1 MAIFLTVLK
10 ILGIVILCILGLV
23 LLIVLLVLFCPFR
36 YTVGGEMYDEIGADA
51 SVRWLF
57 IKVLVDYT
65 KEKGLVYK
73 LKLLGIPIYR
83 SDKEPK
89 EKKTGKK
96 KDKAETG
103 SETGSEAAE
112 TGTEASLAGN
122 EDGEK
127 PAETG
132 TELAVSENSTELT
145 YSDDEPYEDV
155 MGTEEEKGFFD
166 KFKKKNKD
174 EPSTKDKIDG
184 IINNITKKKDEFELK
199 MDHLDQFLDR
209 PYVQRTI
216 DRVKWALIVILKEIR
231 PRSGKGYLHLGLE
244 DPADTGELLGAL
256 SAFSWFIIGWL
267 TFEPDFTK
275 KVMEGDLHI
284 SGRIILGIMAG
295 PLIRIAISRDFWKT
309 FKLAKKI

>member
-73 LKLLGIPIYR
+73 LKLLGIPIYS

-89 EKKTGKK
+89 EKKPEKE
-96 KDKAETG
+96 KDKE
-103 SETGSEAAE
+103 ETGSEA
-112 TGTEASLAGN
+112 GTEAADTGK

-127 PAETG
+127 PG
-132 TELAVSENSTELT
+132 TELAVTQDSTELT
-145 YSDDEPYEDV
+145 YSDDEPYEEV
-155 MGTEEEKGFFD
+155 MGTEEKEGLFD
-166 KFKKKNKD
+166 K
-174 EPSTKDKIDG
+174 PSTKDKIDG

-244 DPADTGELLGAL
+244 NPADTGELLGAM

-275 KVMEGDLHI
+275 KVIEGDLHI
-284 SGRIILGIMAG
+284 SGRIILGIIAG

-309 FKLAKKI
+309 YKLAKKI

>member
-73 LKLLGIPIYR
+73 LKLLGIPIYS

-89 EKKTGKK
+89 EKKPEKE
-96 KDKAETG
+96 KDKE
-103 SETGSEAAE
+103 ETGSEA
-112 TGTEASLAGN
+112 GTEAADTGK
-122 EDGEK
+122 EDSEK
-127 PAETG
+127 PG
-132 TELAVSENSTELT
+132 TELAVTQDSTELT
-145 YSDDEPYEDV
+145 YSDDEPYEEV
-155 MGTEEEKGFFD
+155 MGTEEKEGLFD
-166 KFKKKNKD
+166 K
-174 EPSTKDKIDG
+174 PSTKDKIDG

-244 DPADTGELLGAL
+244 NPADTGELLGAM

-275 KVMEGDLHI
+275 KVIEGDLHI
-284 SGRIILGIMAG
+284 SGRIILGIIAG

-309 FKLAKKI
+309 YKLAKKI

>member
-23 LLIVLLVLFCPFR
+23 LLILLLVLFCPFR

-73 LKLLGIPIYR
+73 LKLLGIPIYS

-89 EKKTGKK
+89 EKKPEKE
-96 KDKAETG
+96 KDKE
-103 SETGSEAAE
+103 ETGSEA
-112 TGTEASLAGN
+112 GTEAADTGK

-127 PAETG
+127 PG
-132 TELAVSENSTELT
+132 TELAVTQDSTELT
-145 YSDDEPYEDV
+145 YSDDEPYEEV
-155 MGTEEEKGFFD
+155 MGTEEKEGLFD
-166 KFKKKNKD
+166 K
-174 EPSTKDKIDG
+174 PSTKDKIDG

-244 DPADTGELLGAL
+244 NPADTGELLGAM

-275 KVMEGDLHI
+275 KVIEGDLHI
-284 SGRIILGIMAG
+284 SGRIILGIIAG

-309 FKLAKKI
+309 YKLAKKI

>member
-23 LLIVLLVLFCPFR
+23 LLILLLVLFCPFR

-73 LKLLGIPIYR
+73 LKLLGIPIYS

-89 EKKTGKK
+89 EKKPEKE
-96 KDKAETG
+96 KDKEETV
-103 SETGSEAAE
+103 SEAGTEAAE

-132 TELAVSENSTELT
+132 TELAVTDDSTELT
-145 YSDDEPYEDV
+145 YSDDEPYEEV
-155 MGTEEEKGFFD
+155 MGKEEKKGFFD
-166 KFKKKNKD
+166 K
-174 EPSTKDKIDG
+174 PSTKDKIDG

-244 DPADTGELLGAL
+244 NPADTGELLGAM

-275 KVMEGDLHI
+275 KVIEGDLHI
-284 SGRIILGIMAG
+284 SGRIILGIIAG

-309 FKLAKKI
+309 YKLAKKI

>member
-23 LLIVLLVLFCPFR
+23 LLILLLVLFCPFR

-73 LKLLGIPIYR
+73 LKLLGIPIYS

-89 EKKTGKK
+89 EKKPEKE
-96 KDKAETG
+96 KDKE
-103 SETGSEAAE
+103 ETGSEA
-112 TGTEASLAGN
+112 GTEAADTGK
-122 EDGEK
+122 EDSEK
-127 PAETG
+127 PG
-132 TELAVSENSTELT
+132 TELAVTQDSTELT
-145 YSDDEPYEDV
+145 YSDDEPYEEV
-155 MGTEEEKGFFD
+155 MGTEEKEGLFD
-166 KFKKKNKD
+166 K
-174 EPSTKDKIDG
+174 PSTKDKIDG

-244 DPADTGELLGAL
+244 NPADTGELLGAM

-275 KVMEGDLHI
+275 KVIEGDLHI
-284 SGRIILGIMAG
+284 SGRIILGIIAG

-309 FKLAKKI
+309 YKLAKKI

>member
-23 LLIVLLVLFCPFR
+23 LLILLLVLFCPFR
-36 YTVGGEMYDEIGADA
+36 YTVGGEMYDEVRADA

-73 LKLLGIPIYR
+73 LKLLGIPIYS

-89 EKKTGKK
+89 EKKPEKE
-96 KDKAETG
+96 KDKE
-103 SETGSEAAE
+103 ETGSEA
-112 TGTEASLAGN
+112 GTEASLAGN

-132 TELAVSENSTELT
+132 TELVVTPDSTELT
-145 YSDDEPYEDV
+145 YSDDEPYEEV
-155 MGTEEEKGFFD
+155 MGTEEKKGLFD
-166 KFKKKNKD
+166 K
-174 EPSTKDKIDG
+174 PSTKDKIDG
-184 IINNITKKKDEFELK
+184 IINNITKKKDEFEVK

-275 KVMEGDLHI
+275 KVIEGDLHI
-284 SGRIILGIMAG
+284 SGRIILGIIAG

-309 FKLAKKI
+309 YKLAKKI

>member
-23 LLIVLLVLFCPFR
+23 LLILLLVLFCPFR
-36 YTVGGEMYDEIGADA
+36 YTVGGEMYDEVRADA

-73 LKLLGIPIYR
+73 LKLLGIPIYS

-89 EKKTGKK
+89 EKKPEKE
-96 KDKAETG
+96 KDKEETG
-103 SETGSEAAE
+103 SETGTEAAD
-112 TGTEASLAGN
+112 TGK
-122 EDGEK
+122 EDSEK
-127 PAETG
+127 PG
-132 TELAVSENSTELT
+132 TELAVTPDSTELT
-145 YSDDEPYEDV
+145 YSDDEPYEEV
-155 MGTEEEKGFFD
+155 MGKEEKKGFFD
-166 KFKKKNKD
+166 K
-174 EPSTKDKIDG
+174 PSTKDKIDG
-184 IINNITKKKDEFELK
+184 IINNITKKKDEFEVK

-231 PRSGKGYLHLGLE
+231 PRSGKGYLHLGLKN
-244 DPADTGELLGAL
+244 PADTGELLGAM

-275 KVMEGDLHI
+275 KVIEGDLHI
-284 SGRIILGIMAG
+284 SGRIILGIIAG

-309 FKLAKKI
+309 YKLAKKI